1 MLVVV
6 AAAAS
11 GFRRHER
18 MDIFDDELGVVY
30 HGLLF
35 EFSLCRIVVARSFE
49 KRVPSVTYPETMSV
63 SASTCHLVE
72 FRMNCLSSF
81 CVNW

>member
-6 AAAAS
+6 AAS

-18 MDIFDDELGVVY
+18 MDIFDDELGAVY
-30 HGLLF
+30 HGPLF
-35 EFSLCRIVVARSFE
+35 EFSLYRIVVARSFE
-49 KRVPSVTYPETMSV
+49 KRVLSVTYPETMSV
-63 SASTCHLVE
+63 PASTCHLVE